1 MCCKHKRAPRDGI
14 ADVHHQRRPI
24 IIKTPLSM
32 LIQYIIDSR
41 AAKRAG
47 LREVH
52 EPVSEVVPKPREW
65 QSLETQQQVLKHG
78 GGYEDAREGHMRT
91 ENADRPVL
99 PRYSQAMR
107 E

>member
-1 MCCKHKRAPRDGI
+1 MCCKHKRIPRDGI
-14 ADVHHQRRPI
+14 ADVNNQRRPI

-47 LREVH
+47 LRESH
-52 EPVSEVVPKPREW
+52 EPVSEVVSKPRELHR
-65 QSLETQQQVLKHG
+65 LETQYQGIEHG
-78 GGYEDAREGHMRT
+78 GFEDRKEGHMRT
-91 ENADRPVL
+91 RNVDMPVL
-99 PRYSQAMR
+99 PRYSQAMK